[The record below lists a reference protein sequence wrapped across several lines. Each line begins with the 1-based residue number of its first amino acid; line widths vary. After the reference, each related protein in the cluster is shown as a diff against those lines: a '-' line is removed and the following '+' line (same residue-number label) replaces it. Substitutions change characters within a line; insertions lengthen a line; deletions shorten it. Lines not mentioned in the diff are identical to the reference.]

1 MKKPKLSL
9 PPRYVLFFLTMLCVI
24 LLGINFVFPN
34 ALNSV
39 REGIFT
45 VFMPMQK
52 GINQIGTA
60 ISDELKALTHMREA
74 EAENQRLR
82 EELKALQQQL
92 DHHVLDQQE
101 LDTLRELLELKNTY
115 EEYPTVAATVIQ
127 KESGNWFHS
136 FVIDKGTDD
145 GIEVDMNVL
154 SGGGLCG
161 IVTEVGKNYAKVLS
175 IIDDDSNI
183 SAMSASS
190 KDSFIV
196 AGDLTLYENG
206 HLRIQYA
213 DKEASIE
220 PGDMV
225 VTSNISTKYLPGLLI
240 GYVEKISLDA
250 NQLTKSGFLLPAA
263 DFDHLT
269 HVLVIKTLKADMM
282 IDTEIETEESTESG
296 TEPASTEAVSEHG
309 GV

>member
-1 MKKPKLSL
+1 MKKPNFSL

-34 ALNSV
+34 ALNPV
-39 REGIFT
+39 REGVFS

-52 GINQIGTA
+52 GINQLGTM
-60 ISDELKALTHMREA
+60 ISDEIKILTHMHDA
-74 EAENQRLR
+74 QKENQALR
-82 EELKALQQQL
+82 DEITALKEEL
-92 DHHVLDQQE
+92 DRHVLDKQE
-101 LDTLRELLELKNTY
+101 LNTLRELLELKNTY
-115 EEYPTVAATVIQ
+115 EEYPTVAAIVIQ

-136 FVIDKGTDD
+136 FVIDKGSED
-145 GIEVDMNVL
+145 GIKVDMNVL

-161 IVTEVGKNYAKVLS
+161 IVTEVGKNYAKVLA

-190 KDSFIV
+190 KDNFII
-196 AGDLTLYENG
+196 AGDLTLYGEG
-206 HLRIQYA
+206 KLRLQYA
-213 DKEASIE
+213 DKKASVAA
-220 PGDMV
+220 GDMV

-240 GYVEKISLDA
+240 GYVSEISLDA
-250 NQLTKSGFLLPAA
+250 NQLTQSGFLVPAA

-282 IDTEIETEESTESG
+282 IDEEPETTDTSESSEENHR
-296 TEPASTEAVSEHG
+296 TEALETDG
-309 GV
+309 GM